1 MTIAV
6 YPGTFDPITNGHVDI
21 AMRAAAIFDQL
32 IVAVYARPSKDLLFA
47 TTERIAMVEETFR
60 GVPNITVEA
69 YDQLTVNYVRESGAQ
84 VIVRGLRV
92 VSDFELEFQMALMNR
107 KLAPDLDVVCLITS
121 LEHSFLG
128 SGIVKEV
135 AVLGGDVEAFVP
147 PHVVQALHTK
157 FDKLGGARN
166 DKVPIVSL
174 GDA

>member
-6 YPGTFDPITNGHVDI
+6 YPGAFDPITNGHMDI
-21 AMRAAAIFDQL
+21 ANRAATIFDQL
-32 IVAVYARPSKDLLFA
+32 VVAVYARPSKDLLF
-47 TTERIAMVEETFR
+47 TTEERMEMAQKAFR
-60 GVPNITVEA
+60 DVPNITVES
-69 YDQLTVNYVRESGAQ
+69 YDQLTVDYVRNRGGQ

-135 AVLGGDVEAFVP
+135 AMLGGEIEPFVP
-147 PHVVQALHTK
+147 SHVAQALQTK
-157 FDKLGGARN
+157 FAKLGEASN
-166 DKVPIVSL
+166 DKVPIISL
-174 GDA
+174 GTA

>member
-21 AMRAAAIFDQL
+21 ATRAAAIFDEL

-47 TTERIAMVEETFR
+47 TEERIAMVEETFR
-60 GVPNITVEA
+60 GVPNIVVEA
-69 YDQLTVNYVRESGAQ
+69 YDQLTVDFVRGRGAQ

-135 AVLGGDVEAFVP
+135 AVLGGDVGPFVP
-147 PHVVQALHTK
+147 PHVVDALQAKLA
-157 FDKLGGARN
+157 KLGGASN

>member
-21 AMRAAAIFDQL
+21 ATRAAAIFDEL

-47 TTERIAMVEETFR
+47 TEERIAMVEETFR
-60 GVPNITVEA
+60 GVPNIIVEA
-69 YDQLTVNYVRESGAQ
+69 YDQLTVDFVRGRGAQ

-135 AVLGGDVEAFVP
+135 AVLGGDVEPFVP
-147 PHVVQALHTK
+147 SHVVDALQAKLA
-157 FDKLGGARN
+157 KLGGASN

>member
-6 YPGTFDPITNGHVDI
+6 YPGAFDPITNGHMDI
-21 AMRAAAIFDQL
+21 ANRAAAIFDQL
-32 IVAVYARPSKDLLFA
+32 IVAVYARPSKDLLF
-47 TTERIAMVEETFR
+47 TTQERMEMAQKTFR
-60 GVPNITVEA
+60 NVPNITVES
-69 YDQLTVNYVRESGAQ
+69 YDQLTVDYVRNRGGQ

-135 AVLGGDVEAFVP
+135 AMLGGAIEPFVP
-147 PHVVQALHTK
+147 PHVAQALQAK
-157 FDKLGGARN
+157 FAKLGKASN

-174 GDA
+174 GTA

>member
-21 AMRAAAIFDQL
+21 ATRAAAIFDEL
-32 IVAVYARPSKDLLFA
+32 IVAVYARPSKDLLFS
-47 TTERIAMVEETFR
+47 TDERIAMVEETFR
-60 GVPNITVEA
+60 DVPNITVEA
-69 YDQLTVNYVRESGAQ
+69 YDQLTVNYVRERGAQ

-135 AVLGGDVEAFVP
+135 AVLGGDVKPFVP
-147 PHVVQALHTK
+147 SHVAEALQTK
-157 FDKLGGARN
+157 FARLGGASN